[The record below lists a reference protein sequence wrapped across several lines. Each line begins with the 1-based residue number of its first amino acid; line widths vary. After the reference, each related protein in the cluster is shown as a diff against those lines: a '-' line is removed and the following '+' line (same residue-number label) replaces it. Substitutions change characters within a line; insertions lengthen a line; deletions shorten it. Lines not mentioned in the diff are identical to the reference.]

1 MAFDLITILGP
12 TACGKTKLAA
22 QLCYHIGGE
31 IISADSRQVY
41 KQMDLGTGK
50 DLNEYIVCGKPIP
63 YHLINIANPGEK
75 YHVFRYKQDFYSAYE
90 KVIQNNAVPVL
101 CGGSGM
107 YIEAILRNYN
117 LLEVPENTELREEL
131 EKFTLEELTQKLAQ
145 YKKLHNK
152 TDVDTKKRAIRAIEI
167 EEYYKQHHLNSPTYP
182 SLNSLTIGLDID
194 REIRRQK
201 ITQRLKQRIDEGMI
215 DEVRNLLQQGI
226 SADDLIY
233 YGLEYKYIT
242 EYLLGYYSFETF
254 FIKLETAIHQFAKRQ
269 MTYFRGMQRR
279 GIAIHWLNA
288 SDDIHENVSK
298 IIRLYQG

>member
-1 MAFDLITILGP
+1 MAFDIITILGP
-12 TACGKTKLAA
+12 TACGKTKLATH
-22 QLCYHIGGE
+22 LCYTIGGE

-50 DLNEYIVCGKPIP
+50 DLNEYIVNGKHIP
-63 YHLINIANPGEK
+63 YHLINIVEPGEK
-75 YHVFRYKQDFYSAYE
+75 YHVYRYKQDFFAAY
-90 KVIQNNAVPVL
+90 KIIKQHQAIPVL

-117 LLEVPENTELREEL
+117 LLEVPENTDLRKKL
-131 EKFTLEELTQKLAQ
+131 EQFSLEELTQILAQ

-167 EEYYKQHHLNSPTYP
+167 EEYYKQHYFNSPTYP

-226 SADDLIY
+226 SANDLIY

-242 EYLLGYYSFETF
+242 EYLLGYYSFDTF
-254 FIKLETAIHQFAKRQ
+254 FTKLETAIHQFAKRQ

-279 GIAIHWLNA
+279 GINIHWLNA
-288 SDDIHENVSK
+288 NDDIQKNITK
-298 IIRLYQG
+298 IIELYKK

>member
-1 MAFDLITILGP
+1 MAFDIITILGP
-12 TACGKTKLAA
+12 TACGKTKLATH
-22 QLCYHIGGE
+22 LCYHIGGE

-50 DLNEYIVCGKPIP
+50 DLNEYIVNGKNIP
-63 YHLINIANPGEK
+63 YHLINILEPGEK
-75 YHVFRYKQDFYSAYE
+75 YHVFRYKQDFFAAYE
-90 KVIQNNAVPVL
+90 IIKQHHAIPVL

-117 LLEVPENTELREEL
+117 LLEVPENTDLRKKL
-131 EKFTLEELTQKLAQ
+131 EKYTLEELTQILAQ

-167 EEYYKQHHLNSPTYP
+167 EEYYRQNDYKSNTYP
-182 SLNSLTIGLDID
+182 TLNSLTIGLEID
-194 REIRRQK
+194 REIRRKK

-215 DEVRNLLQQGI
+215 DEVRNLLHQGI
-226 SADDLIY
+226 SANDLIY

-242 EYLLGYYSFETF
+242 EYLLGYYSFDTF
-254 FIKLETAIHQFAKRQ
+254 FTKLETAIHQFAKRQ

-279 GIAIHWLNA
+279 GITIHWLNA
-288 SDDIHENVSK
+288 SDDIQKNISK
-298 IIRLYQG
+298 IIELYQK